1 MKRRENG
8 KCQKSNWPGSSGCRW
23 SPSGAAPRS
32 ASSSPNPSRLDW
44 VKLGSNG
51 LKRVRSSPRGGR
63 NESGTGLS
71 NQPPFY
77 TEIEIPS
84 FVPPIIEAQVRWK
97 KTTWEE
103 ERAWQRVFLDV
114 VENKKKLHV
123 GGILLECEIAG
134 FQAYVEK
141 QLSRFSFRKTDSLMK
156 FFPHGDIFMPS
167 FVIVWDVGLDL
178 VMFKLRCNNKKLKNS
193 HHFKVICSTW
203 HFSNFFKNYS
213 HPNPLLSEVGFELV
227 IKDQACKPL
236 QYSHQL
242 LTFILNV
249 QTLFVFY
256 T

>member
-32 ASSSPNPSRLDW
+32 PSSSPDPSRLDW

-97 KTTWEE
+97 KKAWEE
-103 ERAWQRVFLDV
+103 ERAWQRVFSDV
-114 VENKKKLHV
+114 VENKKSCMSV
-123 GGILLECEIAG
+123 EFCWNARLL
-134 FQAYVEK
+134 V
-141 QLSRFSFRKTDSLMK
+141 
-156 FFPHGDIFMPS
+156 
-167 FVIVWDVGLDL
+167 
-178 VMFKLRCNNKKLKNS
+178 FKPASKNS
-193 HHFKVICSTW
+193 LPDFLFERLIPSWSYFLMGT
-203 HFSNFFKNYS
+203 FSC
-213 HPNPLLSEVGFELV
+213 LLL
-227 IKDQACKPL
+227 
-236 QYSHQL
+236 
-242 LTFILNV
+242 
-249 QTLFVFY
+249 
-256 T
+256 

>member
-8 KCQKSNWPGSSGCRW
+8 KCQNSNWPGSSGCRW

-32 ASSSPNPSRLDW
+32 ASSSPDPSRLDW

-51 LKRVRSSPRGGR
+51 LKRARSSPRGGR
-63 NESGTGLS
+63 NKSGPGLS

-103 ERAWQRVFLDV
+103 ERAWQGVFLDV

-134 FQAYVEK
+134 FSS
-141 QLSRFSFRKTDSLMK
+141 LPRKTAFQIFFSKDL
-156 FFPHGDIFMPS
+156 FPHEVIPS
-167 FVIVWDVGLDL
+167 WGHFHAFFCNSMRCGTRTRDVLIT
-178 VMFKLRCNNKKLKNS
+178 MQQQE
-193 HHFKVICSTW
+193 
-203 HFSNFFKNYS
+203 
-213 HPNPLLSEVGFELV
+213 P
-227 IKDQACKPL
+227 
-236 QYSHQL
+236 
-242 LTFILNV
+242 
-249 QTLFVFY
+249 
-256 T
+256 